1 MIASLAHSDKDRDR
15 AKESDPS
22 SICTSSAYQELQVE
36 VSLQRVCDKIHGVDI
51 TTSTTMNEHNGN
63 KVVNQ
68 SGIVYR
74 RGIGEV
80 SILPLSEEDIL
91 YIEHVETGSSNSSRP
106 ADSSPP
112 PAPNSLSPKA
122 SFGMKSLRSPV
133 TMGTNTNTTTASTV
147 GGVSTTLPTGLS
159 NVVEVKVRDRYDP
172 ESIVA
177 LHSLSLAEMA
187 GDPGNASSR
196 HSSMRASQGRSSL
209 LQRHSSAGPEKLSI
223 DTSLHAV
230 EGAGLQDAATVT
242 SRSPTPAASS
252 VFSAFYRTT
261 KTTTTPSTNTIHAST
276 TDTTPIPA
284 ESRAKATLLGKDIS
298 PAPGTSG
305 STTNLLAPRRVIYH
319 DPLYC
324 DVEMSLK
331 ANLKAARLILKC
343 ANGLPSSSP
352 ALEAKGIP
360 PTVYAT
366 VYLVDA
372 NGEKR
377 SVNNADSRTEAIKSY
392 DPAWNKEVLLQNEKQ
407 GVDDITAVMVLF
419 RDAAMGMLKHHHI
432 GRVTIPFSC
441 FLDNTQADFCLP
453 LEPTYRCDLYI

>member
-1 MIASLAHSDKDRDR
+1 
-15 AKESDPS
+15 
-22 SICTSSAYQELQVE
+22 
-36 VSLQRVCDKIHGVDI
+36 
-51 TTSTTMNEHNGN
+51 MNEHNGN
-63 KVVNQ
+63 KVLNQ

-91 YIEHVETGSSNSSRP
+91 YIEHAETAATSSNSSRP
-106 ADSSPP
+106 SDNSPP

-133 TMGTNTNTTTASTV
+133 TMGINTATTNTV

-196 HSSMRASQGRSSL
+196 HSSMRSSQGRSSL
-209 LQRHSSAGPEKLSI
+209 LQRHSSAEDKLSI
-223 DTSLHAV
+223 DTSLYAV
-230 EGAGLQDAATVT
+230 EGAGLQDATTAT

-261 KTTTTPSTNTIHAST
+261 KTGNTPSTTTIHAGA

-284 ESRAKATLLGKDIS
+284 ESRAKAALLGKDIS
-298 PAPGTSG
+298 PAPGRSG
-305 STTNLLAPRRVIYH
+305 STINLLAPRRVIYH

-343 ANGLPSSSP
+343 ANGLPSSSS

-453 LEPTYRCDLYI
+453 LEPTYRCDLYVVYVQI